1 MAKTSKKANP
11 RAVAAAR
18 KILAQKPEFDYARD
32 LDNNIVDRSHKFC
45 MVSEREWRAIR
56 SVARACCN

>member
-1 MAKTSKKANP
+1 MSKANT
-11 RAVAAAR
+11 RVENIAR
-18 KILAQKPEFDYARD
+18 KILAQEPEFDYARD

-56 SVARACCN
+56 SLARAAVA